1 MPKQSGFCRPQS
13 VAPQPPVSDLNRIEI
28 QINWSPGAPQKIKIK
43 QRHIVMAI
51 RAGGIRLTLDGRPGH
66 DPQPT
71 SAAQAPMLFASRP
84 ERQTI

>member
-13 VAPQPPVSDLNRIEI
+13 VATPPPGSDLNRIEI
-28 QINWSPGAPQKIKIK
+28 PINWSQGVSRKIKIE

-51 RAGGIRLTLDGRPGH
+51 RAGGVHLNPDNRPGH
-66 DPQPT
+66 GPQLA
-71 SAAQAPMLFASRP
+71 SAAQVRMTFTSRP